1 MPDHQSL
8 TPRAA
13 AVNGRLGADAPAIG
27 LRFRKAS
34 SARAMMVCW
43 REPGLGWA
51 ETARRDQRRYLLALS
66 RQGVAVRAAGL
77 VGEAAVTAAHAAA
90 LAPFMQA
97 DGSLRI
103 GARYM
108 AVLALA

>member
-1 MPDHQSL
+1 MAALRPLLPAPPPGAPGPFALSDPDRLSAFAAEAGL
-8 TPRAA
+8 TPRDVVEGDIFWRYPDKATA
-13 AVNGRLGADAPAIG
+13 LRG
-27 LRFRKAS
+27 LNS
-34 SARAMMVCW
+34 S
-43 REPGLGWA
+43 
-51 ETARRDQRRYLLALS
+51 
-66 RQGVAVRAAGL
+66 GVAVRAAGL

-90 LAPFMQA
+90 LAPFLQA